1 MDVTRAID
9 RRRRAPG
16 AHRTPTALIAER
28 PVESELRSFTY
39 RDLLEME
46 QIGIIGEDE
55 RVELLGGQIYRMT
68 IKPPHAWAV
77 AALTQKFSVAFDGR
91 ATVATQQPLRLSDDL
106 DDTELPQPDVMLLRE
121 GSYLDHPRP
130 HHVLL
135 LVEVSDSTLRKDTT
149 IKLPLYA
156 QVGIPEL
163 WIVNLVQRRIEVYTD
178 PEGSDYRYRAFH
190 ELTATLAPSAFA
202 DTARQW
208 LPDTLHTLL
217 DATT

>member
-1 MDVTRAID
+1 ME
-9 RRRRAPG
+9 G
-16 AHRTPTALIAER
+16 
-28 PVESELRSFTY
+28 ELRSFTY

-46 QIGIIGEDE
+46 QTGVIGEDE
-55 RVELLGGQIYRMT
+55 RVELLGGRIYRMT

-77 AALTQKFSVAFDGR
+77 SALTQKFSVVFDGR
-91 ATVATQQPLRLSDDL
+91 ATVATQHPLRLSDDL

-121 GSYLDHPRP
+121 DDYLDHPRP

-135 LVEVSDSTLRKDTT
+135 LVEVSDSTLRKDTA

-178 PEGSDYRYRAFH
+178 PDGGDYRYRAFH
-190 ELTATLAPSAFA
+190 ELAAALAPSAFA

-208 LPDTLHTLL
+208 LPDTLNAVL
-217 DATT
+217 DRHEVRGSDPGAGVAAGAPG

>member
-1 MDVTRAID
+1 MLQH
-9 RRRRAPG
+9 AP
-16 AHRTPTALIAER
+16 TQTARPAER
-28 PVESELRSFTY
+28 AEPPVDSGLRAFTY

-46 QIGIIGEDE
+46 RTGIIGEDE
-55 RVELLGGQIYRMT
+55 HIELLDGRIYRMT

-77 AALTQKFSVAFDGR
+77 AALTRNLVVAFDDR
-91 ATVATQQPLRLSDDL
+91 ATVVAQHPLRLSDDL
-106 DDTELPQPDVMLLRE
+106 DDTELPQPDVMLLQE

-130 HHVLL
+130 RHVAL

-156 QVGIPEL
+156 RVAIPEL
-163 WIVNLVQRRIEVYTD
+163 WIVNLVQRRVEVHTD
-178 PEGSDYRYRAFH
+178 PDGSDYRYRAFH
-190 ELTATLAPSAFA
+190 EFIATLAPRAFA

-217 DATT
+217 DRHDVSG

>member
-1 MDVTRAID
+1 ML
-9 RRRRAPG
+9 
-16 AHRTPTALIAER
+16 HRTPAALIAE
-28 PVESELRSFTY
+28 PAEPLVDSELRSFTY

-46 QIGIIGEDE
+46 QTGIIGEDE
-55 RVELLGGQIYRMT
+55 HVELLGGRIYRMT

-77 AALTQKFSVAFDGR
+77 SALTQKFSVAFDGR
-91 ATVATQQPLRLSDDL
+91 ATIATQHPLRLSDDL
-106 DDTELPQPDVMLLRE
+106 DDIELPQPDVMLLRE

-135 LVEVSDSTLRKDTT
+135 LVEVSDRTLRKDTA

-178 PEGSDYRYRAFH
+178 PEGSDYRYRAFYA
-190 ELTATLAPSAFA
+190 LTATLAPRAFA
-202 DTARQW
+202 DTARRW
-208 LPDTLHTLL
+208 LPDTLSALL
-217 DATT
+217 DRHDVSGTAPTAPE

>member
-1 MDVTRAID
+1 M
-9 RRRRAPG
+9 
-16 AHRTPTALIAER
+16 AHATPTAFR
-28 PVESELRSFTY
+28 GGTPVDAELRAFTY

-46 QIGIIGEDE
+46 RLGIIGEDE
-55 RVELLGGQIYRMT
+55 RVELLGGRIYRMT

-77 AALTQKFSVAFDGR
+77 SALTRNFVVAFDDR
-91 ATVATQQPLRLSDDL
+91 ATVATQQPLRLSDDMN
-106 DDTELPQPDVMLLRE
+106 DTELPQPDVMLLQD

-135 LVEVSDSTLRKDTT
+135 LVEVSDSTLRKDTA

-163 WIVNLVQRRIEVYTD
+163 WIVNLVHRRIEVHTD
-178 PEGSDYRYRAFH
+178 PAGSDYRYRAFH
-190 ELTATLAPSAFA
+190 ELTATLAPQAYS

-208 LPDTLHTLL
+208 LPDSLHTLL
-217 DATT
+217 DHHHPSPSDPPAASK

>member
-1 MDVTRAID
+1 MS
-9 RRRRAPG
+9 
-16 AHRTPTALIAER
+16 HRTPAALVAE
-28 PVESELRSFTY
+28 PAVASELRSFTY

-46 QIGIIGEDE
+46 QTGIIGEDE
-55 RVELLGGQIYRMT
+55 HVELLGGRIYRIT

-77 AALTQKFSVAFDGR
+77 AALTQNLVVAFNDR
-91 ATVATQQPLRLSDDL
+91 ATVVAQHPLRLSDDL
-106 DDTELPQPDVMLLRE
+106 DDIELPQPDVMLLRE

-130 HHVLL
+130 HQVLL
-135 LVEVSDSTLRKDTT
+135 LVEVSDSTLRKDTA

-178 PEGSDYRYRAFH
+178 PAGSDYRYRAFH
-190 ELTATLAPSAFA
+190 ELTAALAPGAFA

-208 LPDTLHTLL
+208 LPDTLSALL
-217 DATT
+217 DRHDVSGSAPANLE